1 MTRPNTATTSPQH
14 RHIGIIG
21 GGQLAWMM
29 AQAAQSLP
37 INVIVQAAHPTEP
50 AATVSPQV
58 IYGAVQD
65 AQATAQLAQITDV
78 ITFEN
83 EFVDLVAL
91 NRLAVEGTIFYPSL
105 GTLALT
111 VDKLSQRQHFDA
123 HGIPKPQ
130 FWAVDHWEQVLQVIS
145 TQQFPLVLKTRR
157 HGYDGNG
164 TWVIRDLENLEKI
177 WQQLVKVPDANSQI
191 TQGDALEANAILE
204 AFIPF
209 ERELAIIAAR
219 NQQGEIALYP
229 VTETVQ
235 VNQVCRRTITP
246 APVNSAIQTQ
256 VRTIATQLLESL
268 DFVGV
273 LGIEFFLT
281 PSGQVLVNEIAPRTH
296 NSGHYTIEGCDT
308 SQFSQLLRIVAG
320 LPMGDTT
327 MQAPVAAMVNL
338 LGTIDGDTDYASQ
351 RQAIA
356 ALNQSDQPSQLG
368 IYIHWYGKNQSRRGR
383 KLGHVTI
390 LADNHA
396 TAAAAITVVERIWY
410 GD

>member
-1 MTRPNTATTSPQH
+1 MTRPNTAITSPQH

-37 INVIVQAAHPTEP
+37 IDVIVQAAHPTEP

-65 AQATAQLAQITDV
+65 AAATAQLAQIADV

-91 NRLAVEGTIFYPSL
+91 NCLAAEGTIFYPSL
-105 GTLALT
+105 ATLALT
-111 VDKLSQRQHFDA
+111 VDKLSQRQHFYD
-123 HGIPKPQ
+123 HGIPTPQ

-145 TQQFPLVLKTRR
+145 AQKFPLVLKTRR

-177 WQQLVKVPDANSQI
+177 WQQLVKVPDSGSQI
-191 TQGDALEANAILE
+191 TRANALQANVLLE

-268 DFVGV
+268 AFVGI

-308 SQFSQLLRIVAG
+308 SQFSQILRIVAG
-320 LPMGDTT
+320 LPMGETP
-327 MQAPVAAMVNL
+327 MQTPVAAMVNL
-338 LGTIDGDTDYASQ
+338 LVTIDGDTDYSAQ

-356 ALNQSDQPSQLG
+356 ALNQSEHPSQLG
-368 IYIHWYGKNQSRRGR
+368 IHIHWYGKNQSRRGR

-390 LADNHA
+390 LADNHTA
-396 TAAAAITVVERIWY
+396 AAAAITAVEQIWY
-410 GD
+410 AD

>member
-37 INVIVQAAHPTEP
+37 IDVIVQAAHPTEP

-58 IYGAVQD
+58 VYGAVQD

-111 VDKLSQRQHFDA
+111 VDKLSQRQHFDD
-123 HGIPKPQ
+123 HGIPTPR
-130 FWAVDHWEQVLQVIS
+130 FWAVDHWEQVLQVMA

-268 DFVGV
+268 AFVGV

-338 LGTIDGDTDYASQ
+338 LGTIDGDTDYFAQ

-356 ALNQSDQPSQLG
+356 ALNLSDQSSQLG

-396 TAAAAITVVERIWY
+396 TAAAAITAVERIWY